1 MIAVFHAAD
10 GRTTASFAF
19 RILIVH
25 LCIYCP
31 PFKHSEMV
39 FREWCRAL
47 NMLLDRH
54 DPHAVTI
61 VLALDDVIL
70 QWNALVFINQVA
82 GATAVN

>member
-1 MIAVFHAAD
+1 
-10 GRTTASFAF
+10 
-19 RILIVH
+19 
-25 LCIYCP
+25 
-31 PFKHSEMV
+31 MV

-61 VLALDDVIL
+61 VHALADVIL
-70 QWNALVFINQVA
+70 QRNVRVFINQVA